1 MIAPMKR
8 AFIVLMDSDKRRVL
22 HDLRKLGLLHV
33 EPVQGSGATWEE
45 LNAER
50 TTVNNAI
57 SLLGEYKTAQDT
69 LELGLREG
77 LDLARTIMQHAV
89 TINEGLEEAAGIQ
102 REIERCKSWGN
113 FEPSEVARLSD
124 AGIPLRFAE
133 IPLKKLGNLPADLDY
148 LRLWETKGIQHL
160 ALIAGPER
168 ELPVDLREFRLPS
181 KSLGALEADL
191 ASVKTRIARAR
202 EAVAALAS
210 KKLALQDVLA
220 LTERELSFETLHS
233 GMPTEGAVSWFSAWV
248 PAKEEKKLQETA
260 AAKGWG
266 LLMDEPLDEEQPPT
280 KIENNAVVRIIQPV
294 FDFLG
299 TVPNYREYDIS
310 LWFLLF
316 FGIFFAMIFGDAGY
330 GLLMFGGV
338 MFAAI
343 KSLSQGKGIP
353 DGIKL
358 FLYMTGLTV
367 IWGALSGTWFALPP
381 EALPGFIK
389 ALALTPIANWN
400 PDAGDNIKVFCFI
413 LGAIQLS
420 IAHIKNM
427 VRDFPKPKFLGQV
440 GALALVLGMYFMVLT
455 LVVDADR
462 YPIPSYGLYMIGF
475 GFLAHAF
482 FSNWETGPVQA
493 LLDTLKNIIS
503 IFLGAVSFFA
513 DIVSYIRLWAV
524 GLAGVAISQA
534 TNGMASGLLRV
545 SLAFLFGATI
555 LLIGHSLNLVMG
567 ALSVVVHGVRLNL
580 LEFSGHMNME
590 WSGYRY
596 EPFKDLDDKVSVTRK
611 GAPK

>member
-1 MIAPMKR
+1 MKR

-33 EPVQGSGATWEE
+33 EPVQGSGKTWEE

-50 TTVNNAI
+50 VTVNSAI
-57 SLLGEYKTAQDT
+57 SLLAEYKSAQDPA
-69 LELGLREG
+69 ELGLREG
-77 LDLARTIMQHAV
+77 LDLARTIMQHAAD
-89 TINEGLEEAAGIQ
+89 INEGLEQAAGIQ
-102 REIERCKSWGN
+102 REIERCKPWGN
-113 FEPSEVARLSD
+113 FDPVVFESLNGRGINLRL
-124 AGIPLRFAE
+124 AE
-133 IPLKKLGNLPADLDY
+133 LAVKKLGTLPADLDY
-148 LRLWETKGIQHL
+148 VRLWETKGILYL
-160 ALIAGPER
+160 ALLAGPER
-168 ELPVDLREFRLPS
+168 ELPADLREFRRPVQ
-181 KSLGALEADL
+181 SLEALETDL
-191 ASVKTRIARAR
+191 ASAKARISAARGS
-202 EAVAALAS
+202 VAALAS
-210 KKLALQDVLA
+210 KKAALQKVLA
-220 LTERELSFETLHS
+220 LIERELSFETLHS
-233 GMPTEGAVSWFSAWV
+233 GMPSEGAVSWFSAWV
-248 PAKEEKKLQETA
+248 PARDEKRLKEAA

-266 LLMDEPLDEEQPPT
+266 LLLDEPLAEEQPPT
-280 KIENNAVVRIIQPV
+280 KIENNAIVRIIQPV

-338 MFAAI
+338 VFVTL
-343 KSLSQGKGIP
+343 KSLGKGKGVS
-353 DGIKL
+353 DGLKL

-367 IWGALSGTWFALPP
+367 IWGALTGTWFALPP
-381 EALPGFIK
+381 EALPGFIR
-389 ALALTPIANWN
+389 ALALPPIAGWN
-400 PDAGDNIKVFCFI
+400 PASGDNIKVFCFI

-420 IAHIKNM
+420 IAHVKNM
-427 VRDFPKPKFLGQV
+427 IRDFPKPKFLGQV

-462 YPIPSYGLYMIGF
+462 YPVPSYGLYMIGF

-596 EPFKDLDDKVSVTRK
+596 EPFKDLDDNVSATRK

>member
-8 AFIVLMDSDKRRVL
+8 VFVALMDSEKHRVL

-33 EPVQGSGATWEE
+33 EPVQGSGRTWDE
-45 LNAER
+45 LNVER
-50 TTVNNAI
+50 TTVNSAI
-57 SLLGEYKTAQDT
+57 SLLAEYKKPQDA
-69 LELGLREG
+69 LVLGLREG
-77 LDLARTIMQHAV
+77 MDLARTIMQHAAV
-89 TINEGLEEAAGIQ
+89 ITEGLEEAAGIQ
-102 REIERCKSWGN
+102 REVERCRGWGN
-113 FEPSEVARLSD
+113 FEPASVARLAD

-133 IPLKKLGNLPADLDY
+133 IAVKKLGVLPADLEY
-148 LRLWETKGIQHL
+148 LRLWDQKGVVRL
-160 ALIAGPER
+160 ALLAGPER
-168 ELPVDLREFRLPS
+168 EFPADLREFRLPA
-181 KSLGALEADL
+181 KSLAGLEGDL
-191 ASVKTRIARAR
+191 ASVNVRVASARK
-202 EAVAALAS
+202 AVEELAS
-210 KKLALQDVLA
+210 RRLALLDVLA
-220 LTERELSFETLHS
+220 LTERELAFETLHS
-233 GMPTEGAVSWFSAWV
+233 GMNVDGSISWFSAWV
-248 PAKEEKKLQETA
+248 PAKDEKRLQEKA

-266 LLMDEPLDEEQPPT
+266 LLLDDPLDEEQPPT
-280 KIENNAVVRIIQPV
+280 KIENNAIVRIIQPV
-294 FDFLG
+294 FNFLG

-316 FGIFFAMIFGDAGY
+316 FGVFFAMIFGDAGY

-338 MFAAI
+338 VFATL
-343 KSLSQGKGIP
+343 KSLGKGKGVS
-353 DGIKL
+353 DGLKL

-367 IWGALSGTWFALPP
+367 IWGALTGTWFALPP

-389 ALALTPIANWN
+389 ALALPPIAGWN
-400 PDAGDNIKVFCFI
+400 PASGDNIKVFCFI
-413 LGAIQLS
+413 LGALQLS

-462 YPIPSYGLYMIGF
+462 YPVPSYGLYMIGF

-493 LLDTLKNIIS
+493 ILDTLKNIIS

-545 SLAFLFGATI
+545 SLAFIFGAMI
-555 LLIGHSLNLVMG
+555 LLVGHGLNLVMG

-596 EPFKDLDDKVSVTRK
+596 EPFKDLDDKVSATRK

>member
-8 AFIVLMDSDKRRVL
+8 AFVVLMDSEKHRVL

-33 EPVQGSGATWEE
+33 EPVQGSGKTWEE
-45 LNAER
+45 LHTER
-50 TTVNNAI
+50 TTINSAI
-57 SLLGEYKTAQDT
+57 SLLAEYKKPQDKSE
-69 LELGLREG
+69 LELRKGM
-77 LDLARTIMQHAV
+77 DLARTIMQHAAV
-89 TINEGLEEAAGIQ
+89 INEGMEEAAGLQ
-102 REIERCKSWGN
+102 REIERCKAWGN
-113 FEPSEVARLSD
+113 FDPAAVENLAGQ
-124 AGIPLRFAE
+124 GIPLRLAE
-133 IPLKKLGNLPADLDY
+133 IAVKKLGSLPADLDY
-148 LRLWETKGIQHL
+148 VRLWETKGLLHL
-160 ALIAGPER
+160 ALVAGPER
-168 ELPVDLREFRLPS
+168 ELPIDLREFRRPVQ
-181 KSLGALEADL
+181 SLGALEHDL
-191 ASVKTRIARAR
+191 AAVKARIAVAR

-210 KKLALQDVLA
+210 KKAALQDVLT
-220 LTERELSFETLHS
+220 LTDRELSFETLHS

-248 PAKEEKKLQETA
+248 PAKDEKMLQETA

-266 LLMDEPLDEEQPPT
+266 LLLDEPLDEEQPPT
-280 KIENNAVVRIIQPV
+280 KIENNALVRIIQPV
-294 FDFLG
+294 FNFLG

-338 MFAAI
+338 VFATL
-343 KSLSQGKGIP
+343 KSLGKGKGVS
-353 DGIKL
+353 DGLKL

-367 IWGALSGTWFALPP
+367 IWGALTGTWFALPP

-389 ALALTPIANWN
+389 ALALPPIAGWN
-400 PDAGDNIKVFCFI
+400 PASGDNIKVFCFI
-413 LGAIQLS
+413 LGALQLS

-427 VRDFPKPKFLGQV
+427 VRDFPKPKFLGQL

-455 LVVDADR
+455 LVVDAEV
-462 YPIPSYGLYMIGF
+462 YPVPSYGLYMIGF
-475 GFLAHAF
+475 GFLANAI
-482 FSNWETGPVQA
+482 FSNWETGPIQA
-493 LLDTLKNIIS
+493 ILDTLKNIIS

-545 SLAFLFGATI
+545 SLAFIFGAMI
-555 LLIGHSLNLVMG
+555 LMVGHGLNLVMG

>member
-8 AFIVLMDSDKRRVL
+8 AFIVMVDSDKRRVL
-22 HDLRKLGLLHV
+22 NDLRKLGLLHV
-33 EPVQGSGATWEE
+33 ESVQGSGNTWEE
-45 LNAER
+45 LNGER
-50 TTVNNAI
+50 TVVNNAI
-57 SLLGEYKTAQDT
+57 SLLGEYKTPQDD

-77 LDLARTIMQHAV
+77 LDLARTIMQHAAA
-89 TINEGLEEAAGIQ
+89 INEGLEQAAGIQ
-102 REIERCKSWGN
+102 REIERCKAWGA
-113 FEPSEVARLSD
+113 FEPDIVEFLSNK
-124 AGIPLRFAE
+124 GIPLRFAE
-133 IPLKKLGNLPADLDY
+133 IATRKLGNLPPDLDY
-148 LRLWETKGIQHL
+148 MRLWETKGMLNL
-160 ALIAGPER
+160 ALIAGPDR
-168 ELPVDLREFRLPS
+168 EFPIDLREFRLPV
-181 KSLGALEADL
+181 KSLAALEADL
-191 ASVKTRIARAR
+191 ASVKSRIATAR

-210 KKLALQDVLA
+210 RKTALQGVLA

-233 GMPTEGAVSWFSAWV
+233 GMPSEGAVSWFSAWV
-248 PAKEEKKLQETA
+248 PAKDQKRLQETA

-266 LLMDEPLDEEQPPT
+266 LMLDEPLDEEHPPT

-338 MFAAI
+338 VFAALR
-343 KSLSQGKGIP
+343 SLGKGKGVS
-353 DGIKL
+353 DGLKL

-367 IWGALSGTWFALPP
+367 VWGTLTGTWFALPP
-381 EALPGFIK
+381 ESLPGFIK
-389 ALALTPIANWN
+389 ALALPPIAGWN
-400 PDAGDNIKVFCFI
+400 PASGDNIKVFCFI

-427 VRDFPKPKFLGQV
+427 IRDFPKPKFLGQV

-462 YPIPSYGLYMIGF
+462 YPVPSYGLYMIGF

-596 EPFKDLDDKVSVTRK
+596 EPFKDLDDKVSATRK

>member
-8 AFIVLMDSDKRRVL
+8 VFVALMDSEKHRVL
-22 HDLRKLGLLHV
+22 HDLRALGLLHV
-33 EPVQGSGATWEE
+33 ESVQGSGRSWDE
-45 LNAER
+45 LNVER
-50 TTVNNAI
+50 TAVNSAI
-57 SLLGEYKTAQDT
+57 SLLAEYKKTQDNIA
-69 LELGLREG
+69 LGLREG
-77 LDLARTIMQHAV
+77 LDLARTIMQHASV
-89 TINEGLEEAAGIQ
+89 ITEGLEETASLQ
-102 REIERCKSWGN
+102 REVERCKDWGD
-113 FEPSEVARLSD
+113 FEPASVVSLSD
-124 AGIPLRFAE
+124 VGIPMRFAE
-133 IPLKKLGNLPADLDY
+133 IAVKKLGILPPDLDY
-148 LRLWETKGIQHL
+148 LRLGETKGILRL

-168 ELPVDLREFRLPS
+168 EFTADLREFRLPT

-191 ASVKTRIARAR
+191 ASARAR
-202 EAVAALAS
+202 VASAREALAGLAS
-210 KKLALQDVLA
+210 RRVALQGILE
-220 LTERELSFETLHS
+220 LTDRELAFETLHS
-233 GMPTEGAVSWFSAWV
+233 GIPSDGALSWFSAWV
-248 PAKEEKKLQETA
+248 PARDEKRLQEAA

-266 LLMDEPLDEEQPPT
+266 LLLDEPLDDEQPPT

-316 FGIFFAMIFGDAGY
+316 FGVFFAMIFGDAGY

-338 MFAAI
+338 VFATI
-343 KSLSQGKGIP
+343 KSLGKGVS
-353 DGIKL
+353 DGLKL

-367 IWGALSGTWFALPP
+367 IWGALTGTWFALPP

-389 ALALTPIANWN
+389 ALAFPPIAGWN
-400 PDAGDNIKVFCFI
+400 PASGDNIKVFCFI

-427 VRDFPKPKFLGQV
+427 VRDFPKPKFIGQL

-462 YPIPSYGLYMIGF
+462 YPIPSFGLYMIGF
-475 GFLAHAF
+475 GFLANAI
-482 FSNWETGPVQA
+482 FSNWETGPIQA
-493 LLDTLKNIIS
+493 ILDTLKNIIS

-545 SLAFLFGATI
+545 SLAFIFGAMI
-555 LLIGHSLNLVMG
+555 LLVGHGLNLVMG

-611 GAPK
+611 GASK

>member
-1 MIAPMKR
+1 MKR
-8 AFIVLMDSDKRRVL
+8 VFVALMDSEKHRVL

-33 EPVQGSGATWEE
+33 EPVQGSGRTWDE
-45 LNAER
+45 LNVER
-50 TTVNNAI
+50 ATVNSAI
-57 SLLGEYKTAQDT
+57 SLLAEYKKPQDS
-69 LELGLREG
+69 LALGLREG
-77 LDLARTIMQHAV
+77 MDLARTVMQHAAV
-89 TINEGLEEAAGIQ
+89 ITEGLEESAGIQ
-102 REIERCKSWGN
+102 REVDRCKGWGN
-113 FEPSEVARLSD
+113 FEPAAVVRLAD

-133 IPLKKLGNLPADLDY
+133 IAVKKLGSLPADLEY
-148 LRLWETKGIQHL
+148 LRLSDQKGLLRL
-160 ALIAGPER
+160 AVLAGPER
-168 ELPVDLREFRLPS
+168 ELPAELREFRLPA
-181 KSLGALEADL
+181 KSLAALETDLSASRARVAAARKAVEEL
-191 ASVKTRIARAR
+191 ASRRV
-202 EAVAALAS
+202 
-210 KKLALQDVLA
+210 ALQGVLE
-220 LTERELSFETLHS
+220 LTERELTFETLHS
-233 GMPTEGAVSWFSAWV
+233 GMSVEGNISWFSAWV
-248 PAKEEKKLQETA
+248 PAKDEQRLQEA
-260 AAKGWG
+260 ATAKGWG
-266 LLMDEPLDEEQPPT
+266 LLIDEPQDEEQPPT
-280 KIENNAVVRIIQPV
+280 KIENNALVRIIQPV

-316 FGIFFAMIFGDAGY
+316 FGLFFAMIFGDAGY

-338 MFAAI
+338 VFATL
-343 KSLSQGKGIP
+343 KSLGAGKGVS
-353 DGIKL
+353 DGLKL

-367 IWGALSGTWFALPP
+367 IWGALTGTWFALPP

-389 ALALTPIANWN
+389 ALALPPIAGWN
-400 PDAGDNIKVFCFI
+400 PASGDNIKVFCFI
-413 LGAIQLS
+413 LGALQLS

-427 VRDFPKPKFLGQV
+427 IRDFPKPKFLGQV

-493 LLDTLKNIIS
+493 ILDTLKNIIS

-545 SLAFLFGATI
+545 SLAFLFGAMI
-555 LLIGHSLNLVMG
+555 LLIGHGLNLVMG

-596 EPFKDLDDKVSVTRK
+596 EPFKDLDEKVSVTRK